1 MNNDSYDPGFE
12 FAQWTLDHVLK
23 WRSGLTKDR
32 PLIQFEDDAP
42 VSVAGLYELARG
54 YAQTLVTSGL
64 KPHDRLVLVAEN
76 SIDHLAVWFATN
88 LAGAAN
94 VPINPV
100 LTGVMLARSLQLVEP
115 EIVVVDASVLPALAG
130 ICHNVASLRRI
141 FWIGEACDIP
151 DFGAISCERLEP
163 GDPALA
169 VLPEGKPSD
178 IASILFTSGTS
189 GPAKGVMVTQ
199 AQCYLTALQTL
210 QGLRIGP
217 EDTCYFAHP
226 LFHMSPRF
234 CAVYA
239 SLLAGA
245 NICFDRKFNAER
257 WLDRIRQSRSTFTI
271 GHGPLLEMI
280 HAQPER
286 PDDADTHL
294 TRLGTAPFPKH
305 IAADFERRFG
315 VKGIETW
322 GMTEINIP
330 CWHPYDAPLKVG
342 ACGVIREEWYE
353 FRVVDPDTDLEVP
366 TGETGEFVI
375 RPKLPWIVSPGYYR
389 NDAATMAAWRNLW
402 FHSGDT
408 GYVDAEGWL
417 YFVDRLGDRI
427 RRRAENISSYDIEAA
442 ANLHPAI
449 QESAAVGVPSEFAA
463 DEDIKLCI
471 LCRPGARFDPHDIM
485 IHLAREL
492 PHHMVPRYLEEIEEM
507 PRTPTQKIRKE
518 ILRKAG
524 AGSSAWDRK
533 AAGVDLRALI
543 SAARSS

>member
-1 MNNDSYDPGFE
+1 MNNTDYDPGFE
-12 FAQWTLDHVLK
+12 FSQWTLDHVLK
-23 WRSGLTKDR
+23 WRSGLSSDR
-32 PLIQFEDDAP
+32 PFVQFEDDAP
-42 VSVAGLYELARG
+42 IGIASLYQLSCS
-54 YAQTLVTSGL
+54 YAQTLIGAGL
-64 KPHDRLVLVAEN
+64 KPQDRLVLFAEN

-88 LAGAAN
+88 LACAAN
-94 VPINPV
+94 VPINPAF
-100 LTGVMLARSLQLVEP
+100 TGTMLLRSLELIEP
-115 EIVVVDASVLPALAG
+115 EIMVVDAGLLPA
-130 ICHNVASLRRI
+130 VFDVFKSVKSLRRI
-141 FWIGEACDIP
+141 FWIGEASDVP
-151 DFGAISCERLEP
+151 DFGEIVCERLTVS
-163 GDPALA
+163 DPTQTAL
-169 VLPEGKPSD
+169 PKGKPSD

-199 AQCYLTALQTL
+199 AQSYLTALQTL
-210 QGLRIGP
+210 QGLLIGP

-245 NICFDRKFNAER
+245 NIHFDRKFNAEH
-257 WLDRIRQSRSTFTI
+257 WLARIRKSRATFTI

-286 PDDADTHL
+286 PDDAQTHL

-330 CWHPYDAPLKVG
+330 CWHPYDVPLKVG
-342 ACGVIREEWYE
+342 ASGTIRDEWYE
-353 FRVVDPDTDLEVP
+353 FRVVDPDTDLELP
-366 TGETGEFVI
+366 IGEVGEFVV

-389 NDAATMAAWRNLW
+389 NDAATKSAWRNLW

-408 GYVDAEGWL
+408 GYIDADGWL

-427 RRRAENISSYDIEAA
+427 RRRAENISSYDIESV

-449 QESAAVGVPSEFAA
+449 QESAAIGIPSEFAA
-463 DEDIKLCI
+463 DEDIKLCV
-471 LCRPGARFDPHDIM
+471 LCRSGARFDALDIM
-485 IHLAREL
+485 THLAREL
-492 PHHMVPRYLEEIEEM
+492 PHHMVPRYLENMEEM
-507 PRTPTQKIRKE
+507 PRTPTQKIQKA
-518 ILRKAG
+518 ILRKSGVNA
-524 AGSSAWDRK
+524 ATWDRK
-533 AAGVDLRALI
+533 AAGIDLRKLI
-543 SAARSS
+543 SDARSV